1 MPTRRPDQSMSL
13 LTDLQ
18 ANALE
23 PEYRA
28 SGSSRRG
35 RVSPLVFAG
44 TLALLAALA
53 VIAVLT
59 TTRTSGEAESERR
72 DLLDR
77 IGEVQ
82 SQVSAL
88 EQEAGDLG
96 TEIRAL
102 GDAQVNDPALT
113 AAQAALEPSVG
124 TVPVAGPGIIIEV
137 TDSPDPSRTEG
148 VVFDSDLSRLLN
160 GLRQAGAEALSI
172 NGRRVTVLTP
182 IRSAGSAITVDYVSM
197 SPPYR
202 IEAIGNPAT
211 MPARFARTGAAAW
224 WKYISDN
231 YGIGFSIREVGD
243 ELTLPADP
251 GMDLRFAK
259 K

>member
-1 MPTRRPDQSMSL
+1 MRRPDQSMSL

-23 PEYRA
+23 PEYRDTI
-28 SGSSRRG
+28 SRRR

-53 VIAVLT
+53 VVALVT
-59 TTRTSGEAESERR
+59 TTRSSGEASNERQ
-72 DLLDR
+72 DLIQR
-77 IGEVQ
+77 IGEAQ
-82 SQVSAL
+82 EGLAILNTEAAAL
-88 EQEAGDLG
+88 EA
-96 TEIRAL
+96 EIRGL
-102 GDAQVNDPALT
+102 GEAQLNDPSLT
-113 AAQAALEPSVG
+113 AAQAALDPLVG
-124 TVPVAGPGIIIEV
+124 TVPVTGPGIIVEV
-137 TDSPDPSRTEG
+137 NDSPDPEKTEG
-148 VVFDSDLSRLLN
+148 LVFDSDLSRLVN
-160 GLRQAGAEALSI
+160 GLQQAGAEAVAI
-172 NGRRVTVLTP
+172 NGRRVTALTP

-202 IEAIGNPAT
+202 VEAIGNPST

-231 YGIGFSIREVGD
+231 YGIKFSIYEAGD
-243 ELTLPADP
+243 DLMLPADP
-251 GMDLRFAK
+251 GLDLRFAK

>member
-1 MPTRRPDQSMSL
+1 MVPTRRPDQSMSL

-28 SGSSRRG
+28 TGSRRR
-35 RVSPLVFAG
+35 RVSPLIFAG
-44 TLALLAALA
+44 TIALLAALA
-53 VIAVLT
+53 VIAVVT
-59 TTRTSGEAESERR
+59 TTRSSGEAASERGE
-72 DLLDR
+72 LLQR
-77 IGEVQ
+77 IDEVQ
-82 SQVSAL
+82 TRVSAL
-88 EQEAGDLG
+88 EQEGADLG
-96 TEIRAL
+96 AEIREL
-102 GDAQVNDPALT
+102 GNAQVNDPSLM
-113 AAQAALEPSVG
+113 AAQDALDPLVG
-124 TVPVAGPGIIIEV
+124 TVPVTGPGIIIDV
-137 TDSPDPSRTEG
+137 NDSPDPSRTEG

-211 MPARFARTGAAAW
+211 MPARFGRTGAAAW

-231 YGIGFSIREVGD
+231 YGITFSIREAD
-243 ELTLPADP
+243 DDLTLAADP
-251 GMDLRFAK
+251 GMDLRMAK